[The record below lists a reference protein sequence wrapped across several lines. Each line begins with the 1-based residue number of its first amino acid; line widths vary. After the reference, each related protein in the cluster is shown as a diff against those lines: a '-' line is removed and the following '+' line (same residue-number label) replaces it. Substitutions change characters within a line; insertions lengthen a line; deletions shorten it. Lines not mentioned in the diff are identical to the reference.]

1 MGGETL
7 QDMAN
12 LIAYARNLRSL
23 VWFSLVFSMVYNV
36 IGVALAITGT
46 LSPVTVAIMMPLS
59 SLIVTAVSV
68 VGARWYGRRS
78 QWVS

>member
-1 MGGETL
+1 
-7 QDMAN
+7 
-12 LIAYARNLRSL
+12 
-23 VWFSLVFSMVYNV
+23 VYNV